1 VGNNAEVADILNG
14 HGQFANIVE
23 STRRVNALGYHR
35 HSGEIAFRSL
45 PLIPKPMDRSVV
57 AR

>member
-1 VGNNAEVADILNG
+1 L
-14 HGQFANIVE
+14 ANIVE

-57 AR
+57 SR